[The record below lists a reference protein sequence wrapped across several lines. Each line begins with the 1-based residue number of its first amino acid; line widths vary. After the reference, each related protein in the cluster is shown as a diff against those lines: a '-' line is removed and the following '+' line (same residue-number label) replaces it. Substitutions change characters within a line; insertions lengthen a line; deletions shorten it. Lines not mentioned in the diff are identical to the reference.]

1 MRANR
6 AHQIFYIVNEI
17 QVSLKI
23 FQEKGVLSMAI
34 TKQKNLMTLY
44 LKKHANFQISLNQK
58 SA

>member
-44 LKKHANFQISLNQK
+44 LKKQANFQIFLNQK